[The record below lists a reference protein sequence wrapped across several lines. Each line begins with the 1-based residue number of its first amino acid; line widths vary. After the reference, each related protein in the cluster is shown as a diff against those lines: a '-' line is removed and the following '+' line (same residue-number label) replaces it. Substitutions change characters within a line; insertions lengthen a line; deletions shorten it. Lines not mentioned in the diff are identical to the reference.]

1 MFTVGLKCNFRR
13 IIARVSAGRHK
24 QLYVVVSDMLL
35 FICSWFKYWFIKL
48 DLVSVGKFC
57 FNFSLPLGGVVDY
70 VNVHLSTRARLN
82 HCLRDA
88 QNMCALTKVG
98 TVLNTCTT
106 TLIKQPRFS
115 GLMVVV

>member
-13 IIARVSAGRHK
+13 ITARVSAGRHK
-24 QLYVVVSDMLL
+24 QLVVSDMLL
-35 FICSWFKYWFIKL
+35 FICSWFKYWFIKP

-57 FNFSLPLGGVVDY
+57 FNFSLALGGIVDY
-70 VNVHLSTRARLN
+70 VNIHPSTHVRLN
-82 HCLRDA
+82 HCWRDA

-106 TLIKQPRFS
+106 TLIKQPCFS
-115 GLMVVV
+115 GLMVVA